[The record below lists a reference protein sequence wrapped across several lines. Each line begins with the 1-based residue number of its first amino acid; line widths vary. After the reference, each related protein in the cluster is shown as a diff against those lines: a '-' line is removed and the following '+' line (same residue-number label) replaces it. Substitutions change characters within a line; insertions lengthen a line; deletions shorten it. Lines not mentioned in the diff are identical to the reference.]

1 MQIFVEDLDGRTRTL
16 DVDAATTAA
25 DIVGDGKL
33 LHNGNFITGSLR
45 DANVQKDATL
55 HVVECLRGGMPDR
68 EYNSSDEDSVTTDS
82 NAGQEEEEDSSDYE
96 SSDDETT
103 LPQVTTLESVLAMI
117 PFTPDWWE
125 ARAAN
130 EALHNRRKM
139 VAETNRAK
147 HLVKLCEAGMHAD
160 ALREQLHDS
169 AQDFTDFNH
178 VKDAMIKHEQWV
190 WKPPR
195 SMIKSAEASGADKS
209 KLESSAVLRK
219 VQRDFRMMTLDRPGE
234 KPMHLQAWP
243 SVLKKER
250 KHAQM
255 MAELLG
261 KEVAPEKQLEEMRRK
276 MRCDVGVPLCRD
288 AFTPSTRLV
297 SRNDGSGW
305 FLVGF

>member
-16 DVDAATTAA
+16 DVDHETTAA

-33 LHNGNFITGSLR
+33 LHNGSFITGSLR
-45 DANVQKDATL
+45 DANVQKDAT
-55 HVVECLRGGMPDR
+55 VTIVDCLRGGMPDR

-178 VKDAMIKHEQWV
+178 VRDSVSFKLRRRR
-190 WKPPR
+190 R
-195 SMIKSAEASGADKS
+195 S
-209 KLESSAVLRK
+209 
-219 VQRDFRMMTLDRPGE
+219 
-234 KPMHLQAWP
+234 
-243 SVLKKER
+243 
-250 KHAQM
+250 
-255 MAELLG
+255 
-261 KEVAPEKQLEEMRRK
+261 
-276 MRCDVGVPLCRD
+276 
-288 AFTPSTRLV
+288 
-297 SRNDGSGW
+297 
-305 FLVGF
+305 

>member
-1 MQIFVEDLDGRTRTL
+1 MQIFINDLDGRTRTL
-16 DVDAATTAA
+16 DVDVATTAA

-45 DANVQKDATL
+45 DANVQKDAT
-55 HVVECLRGGMPDR
+55 VTIVECLRGGGER

-178 VKDAMIKHEQWV
+178 VRDSVSFKFA
-190 WKPPR
+190 PTALPR
-195 SMIKSAEASGADKS
+195 
-209 KLESSAVLRK
+209 
-219 VQRDFRMMTLDRPGE
+219 
-234 KPMHLQAWP
+234 
-243 SVLKKER
+243 
-250 KHAQM
+250 
-255 MAELLG
+255 
-261 KEVAPEKQLEEMRRK
+261 
-276 MRCDVGVPLCRD
+276 CRT
-288 AFTPSTRLV
+288 ATTPSTWPSESLRV
-297 SRNDGSGW
+297 SCGSRVYVPRRSRTRW
-305 FLVGF
+305 

>member
-1 MQIFVEDLDGRTRTL
+1 MQIFVNDLDGRTRTL
-16 DVDAATTAA
+16 DVDSKTTAA
-25 DIVGDGKL
+25 DICEDGKL

-45 DANVQKDATL
+45 DANVQKDAT
-55 HVVECLRGGMPDR
+55 VTIVACLRGGVER

-82 NAGQEEEEDSSDYE
+82 NEGKDDEEDSSDYE

-178 VKDAMIKHEQWV
+178 VRDSV
-190 WKPPR
+190 
-195 SMIKSAEASGADKS
+195 SF
-209 KLESSAVLRK
+209 KLRRRRR
-219 VQRDFRMMTLDRPGE
+219 RDPTMPHR
-234 KPMHLQAWP
+234 
-243 SVLKKER
+243 
-250 KHAQM
+250 
-255 MAELLG
+255 
-261 KEVAPEKQLEEMRRK
+261 
-276 MRCDVGVPLCRD
+276 
-288 AFTPSTRLV
+288 
-297 SRNDGSGW
+297 
-305 FLVGF
+305 

>member
-1 MQIFVEDLDGRTRTL
+1 MGEVLLYILGRVTR
-16 DVDAATTAA
+16 
-25 DIVGDGKL
+25 
-33 LHNGNFITGSLR
+33 
-45 DANVQKDATL
+45 
-55 HVVECLRGGMPDR
+55 CLPRR
-68 EYNSSDEDSVTTDS
+68 
-82 NAGQEEEEDSSDYE
+82 
-96 SSDDETT
+96 
-103 LPQVTTLESVLAMI
+103 
-117 PFTPDWWE
+117 WE

-219 VQRDFRMMTLDRPGE
+219 VQRDFRSMTLDRPGE
-234 KPMHLQAWP
+234 KPMHLRAWP
-243 SVLKKER
+243 EVLKKER
-250 KHAQM
+250 RHAQY

-261 KEVAPEKQLEEMRRK
+261 KEVAPEKQLEEMRCVHFLNTTHIFHRTGA
-276 MRCDVGVPLCRD
+276 RCARRPRR
-288 AFTPSTRLV
+288 P
-297 SRNDGSGW
+297 
-305 FLVGF
+305 